1 MCCLFFLLFL
11 SIRRRHTRCALVT
24 GVQTCALPILISVQ
38 QYPICEILFL
48 VGVSEPPGQSDTVD
62 EFVARLTEKRDRVR
76 RVVFRN
82 PEPTARLNDS
92 YFVIALFI
100 EIEGSADTAQRSA
113 ERRVGKECVSK
124 CISRWSL

>member
-48 VGVSEPPGQSDTVD
+48 VGVSEPPGQSDAVD
-62 EFVARLTEKRDRVR
+62 EFVARLTEKRERVR
-76 RVVFRN
+76 RVAFRHR
-82 PEPTARLNDS
+82 EPTARLKDS
-92 YFVIALFI
+92 YFDIDLFI
-100 EIEGSADTAQRSA
+100 DIEGSDDPAQLVRIIVA
-113 ERRVGKECVSK
+113 E
-124 CISRWSL
+124 L

>member
-48 VGVSEPPGQSDTVD
+48 VGVSEPPGQSDSVD
-62 EFVARLTEKRDRVR
+62 DFVARLTAKREPVR
-76 RVVFRN
+76 RVAFGHLD
-82 PEPTARLNDS
+82 PKARINDS

-100 EIEGSADTAQRSA
+100 ECKGSGVSA
-113 ERRVGKECVSK
+113 KLLGR
-124 CISRWSL
+124 